1 MLCVVAVSMRAFLGS
16 NIFCNNNVIGNLMT
30 GLTVIYKMSV
40 SFTAINICLNNLID
54 GVIASASTGKSFSKW
69 KKEHKL

>member
-1 MLCVVAVSMRAFLGS
+1 MM
-16 NIFCNNNVIGNLMT
+16 

-54 GVIASASTGKSFSKW
+54 GVVASASTGKSFSKW